1 MMMITTLYAGLSGVL
16 LLALSSRV
24 VNARR
29 THKIAFGD
37 DGNEELMRAIRVQA
51 NFTEYVPLI
60 LLLIVLIEMNGNSA
74 MVIHGLGGALLI
86 SRILHAM
93 GLSRS
98 GGVTTARFVGILGTW
113 MVLAISSAILL
124 MDAMPA

>member
-1 MMMITTLYAGLSGVL
+1 MTTALYAGLSGIL

-29 THKIAFGD
+29 THSIGIGD
-37 DGNEELMRAIRVQA
+37 GGNDELMRAIRVQA

-60 LLLIVLIEMNGNSA
+60 LVLILLIEMNGNSA
-74 MVIHGLGGALLI
+74 AVIHSLGAGLII
-86 SRILHAM
+86 SRVLHAA

-98 GGVTTARFVGILGTW
+98 SGVTSARFVGVLGTW
-113 MVLAISSAILL
+113 LVLAISSAILL
-124 MDAMPA
+124 MDAMPR

>member
-1 MMMITTLYAGLSGVL
+1 MITTLYAGLSGIL

-29 THKIAFGD
+29 THKIDIGD
-37 DGNEELMRAIRVQA
+37 GGNEDLMRAIRVQG

-60 LLLIVLIEMNGNSA
+60 LLLILMIEMNGNDA
-74 MVIHGLGGALLI
+74 MVIHGLGGALII

-98 GGVTTARFVGILGTW
+98 SGISTARFVGILGTW

-124 MDAMPA
+124 MDAMPG

>member
-1 MMMITTLYAGLSGVL
+1 MIVTLYAGLSGIL

-29 THKIAFGD
+29 THKIGIGD
-37 DGNEELMRAIRVQA
+37 GGNEELTRAIRVQA
-51 NFTEYVPLI
+51 NFTEYVPLT

-74 MVIHGLGGALLI
+74 MVIHGLGSALLI
-86 SRILHAM
+86 SRVLHAT

-98 GGVTTARFVGILGTW
+98 SGLSTARFVGILGTW